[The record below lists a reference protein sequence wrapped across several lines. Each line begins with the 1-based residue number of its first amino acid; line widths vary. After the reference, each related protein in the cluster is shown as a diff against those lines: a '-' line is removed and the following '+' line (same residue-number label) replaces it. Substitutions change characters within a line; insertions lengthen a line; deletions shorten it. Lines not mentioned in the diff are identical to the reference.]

1 MKLAEARRL
10 AHVVAEVLP
19 LMQGPQIQGD
29 VLRDPVKNRLFD
41 R

>member
-1 MKLAEARRL
+1 MKLAEARRP
-10 AHVVAEVLP
+10 AHVVTEVL
-19 LMQGPQIQGD
+19 LVQGPQIQGD